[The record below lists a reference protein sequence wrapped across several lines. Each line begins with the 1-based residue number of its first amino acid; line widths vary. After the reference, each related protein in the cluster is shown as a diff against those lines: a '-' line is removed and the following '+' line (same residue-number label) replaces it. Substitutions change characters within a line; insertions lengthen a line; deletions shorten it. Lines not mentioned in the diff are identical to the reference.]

1 MYFHTAS
8 ILVASLAA
16 FAPFADDTCSG
27 SAQAHAVAAEG
38 KNIVETAVAAGSFK
52 TLAAALK
59 AADLVDTLQGKGPF
73 TVFAPTDAA
82 FAALPKGKLDELLMP
97 KNKALLQ
104 SILTYHVVS
113 GAVPSGDVVKLKHA
127 ATVNGQRVDVKVSDD
142 GVMIDGAKVTTT
154 DIRCSNGVIHVI
166 DAVIMPSADDIVATA
181 VKAGSFK
188 TLAAAL
194 DAAAL
199 VKALQGDGP
208 FTVFAPTDEAF
219 AALPAGTVENLLKPE
234 NKDQLANI
242 LKFHVVS
249 GRVFSDAA
257 AKGATV
263 ATLQGGKLETRT
275 VDGAVMVNK
284 ARVVKADIDAK
295 NGVIH
300 VIDRVLL
307 PE

>member
-1 MYFHTAS
+1 MYFRTAS

-16 FAPFADDTCSG
+16 LAPFADETCTS
-27 SAQAHAVAAEG
+27 STQAHAQSVEG
-38 KNIVETAVAAGSFK
+38 KTIVETAVAAGSFK
-52 TLAAALK
+52 TLAAALT
-59 AADLVDTLQGKGPF
+59 AADLVDTLSGKGPF

-82 FAALPKGKLDELLMP
+82 FAALPKGKLEALLEP

-104 SILTYHVVS
+104 SILTYHVVA
-113 GAVPSGDVVKLKHA
+113 GAVPSSAGVKLKNA
-127 ATVNGQRVDVKVSDD
+127 TTVNGQRLDVSASDQ
-142 GVMIDGAKVTTT
+142 GVMIDGAKVTTV

-166 DAVIMPSADDIVATA
+166 DAVLMPSSDDIIATA
-181 VKAGSFK
+181 TKAGSFK

-219 AALPAGTVENLLKPE
+219 AALPAGTIESLLKPE
-234 NKDQLANI
+234 NNARLANI

-257 AKGATV
+257 AKGASV
-263 ATLQGGKLETRT
+263 VTLQGGKLETRS
-275 VDGAVMVNK
+275 VDGKVMVNE
-284 ARVVKADIDAK
+284 AHVVKADIDAK

>member
-1 MYFHTAS
+1 MYFRTAT
-8 ILVASLAA
+8 ILVASLATL
-16 FAPFADDTCSG
+16 APFADETCSG
-27 SAQAHAVAAEG
+27 STSAHANAVEG
-38 KNIVETAVAAGSFK
+38 KTIVETAVAAGSFK

-59 AADLVDTLQGKGPF
+59 AADLVDTLSGKGPF

-82 FAALPKGKLDELLMP
+82 FAALPKGKLELLLEP

-104 SILTYHVVS
+104 SILTYHVVA
-113 GAVPSGDVVKLKHA
+113 GAVPSADVVKLKNA
-127 ATVNGQRVDVKVSDD
+127 TTVNGQRLDIVSSDNGVTID
-142 GVMIDGAKVTTT
+142 GVKVTTA

-166 DAVIMPSADDIVATA
+166 DTILMPNTDDIVATA

-208 FTVFAPTDEAF
+208 FTVFAPTDAAF

-234 NKDQLANI
+234 NKDKLASI

-257 AKGATV
+257 AKGTTV
-263 ATLQGGKLETRT
+263 TTLQGGKLETRT
-275 VDGAVMVNK
+275 VAGKVMVNN
-284 ARVVKADIDAK
+284 AQVVSADIDAK

-300 VIDRVLL
+300 VIDHVLL